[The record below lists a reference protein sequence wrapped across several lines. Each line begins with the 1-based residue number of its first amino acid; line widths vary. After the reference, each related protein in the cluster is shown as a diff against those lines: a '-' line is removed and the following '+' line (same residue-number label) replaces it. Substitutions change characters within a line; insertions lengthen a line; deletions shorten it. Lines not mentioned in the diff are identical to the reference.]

1 MNKDPYNLL
10 SGVKIIELTTYVAA
24 PSAGRILADWGAD
37 IIKVES
43 VPRGDTTRFAAPLPG
58 MKKITYDFHNANKR
72 SIALDLKTEEGQEIM
87 AKLLEKADGVSSSMI
102 IPFFSFLGV

>member
-58 MKKITYDFHNANKR
+58 MKKITYDFKKR
-72 SIALDLKTEEGQEIM
+72 GGFRPGRRKVINTH
-87 AKLLEKADGVSSSMI
+87 
-102 IPFFSFLGV
+102 